1 MEGRLTT
8 MHQIMVADDDA
19 HIRAALKLRL
29 EREAYRVRLA
39 RDGAEA
45 LEMSLPDPP
54 DLIILELV
62 LPKIDGL
69 QVLRRLKSN
78 RLTRDIPVIILTAR
92 PTSAFRDRSYALGAT
107 DFLSKPVSLR
117 KLVAQIRALLTK
129 SQTPRDGSRT
139 HLERESLRR
148 SARVA

>member
-1 MEGRLTT
+1 
-8 MHQIMVADDDA
+8 MHQIMVVDDDA

-45 LEMSLPDPP
+45 LELTVLDPP

-62 LPKIDGL
+62 LPKVDGL
-69 QVLRRLKSN
+69 QVLRNLKSSQ
-78 RLTRDIPVIILTAR
+78 LTENIPVIILTAR
-92 PTSAFRDRSYALGAT
+92 PTSAFRERSYALGAT

-117 KLVAQIRALLTK
+117 KLVAEIRTLLAK
-129 SQTPRDGSRT
+129 PEAMRGIKRT
-139 HLERESLRR
+139 HLERERFGR

>member
-8 MHQIMVADDDA
+8 MYQIMVADDDA

-78 RLTRDIPVIILTAR
+78 RLTKDIPVIILTAR

-117 KLVAQIRALLTK
+117 KLVAQIRALLAK
-129 SQTPRDGSRT
+129 SQTPRDGNRT
-139 HLERESLRR
+139 HLERERLRR

>member
-1 MEGRLTT
+1 
-8 MHQIMVADDDA
+8 MHQIMIVDDDA

-45 LEMSLPDPP
+45 LEMSFPDPP

-62 LPKIDGL
+62 LPKMDGL
-69 QVLRRLKSN
+69 QVLRRLKSS
-78 RLTRDIPVIILTAR
+78 RLTDKIPVIILTAR

-117 KLVAQIRALLTK
+117 KLVAEIRALLAKPQVT
-129 SQTPRDGSRT
+129 RGSEST
-139 HLERESLRR
+139 QLERERFRR
-148 SARVA
+148 SARIA